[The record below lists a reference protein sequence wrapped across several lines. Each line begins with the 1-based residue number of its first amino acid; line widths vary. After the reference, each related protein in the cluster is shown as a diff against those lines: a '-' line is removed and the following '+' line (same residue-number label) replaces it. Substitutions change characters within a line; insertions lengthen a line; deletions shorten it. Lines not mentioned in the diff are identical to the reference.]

1 MDSKYRIELADN
13 LKMNS
18 NINSFN
24 VSLGTVIK
32 VIGVGNGGC
41 NAVNRMIEEKL
52 NGENFLMP
60 CRLYA

>member
-13 LKMNS
+13 SKMNS

-32 VIGVGNGGC
+32 FIVVLNGGC
-41 NAVNRMIEEKL
+41 NAVNIMIE
-52 NGENFLMP
+52 
-60 CRLYA
+60 